1 MKTEAEFTKS
11 QKEYLSGFFAAVGQR
26 WQSPFVGQRDD
37 GRFTATPDCASINL
51 AEAET
56 YFGTPVDELCKEELI
71 KRELNGLDCYDQIEK
86 AAKSGAM
93 VGGSDIFRFKYYG
106 LFNVSPAQDGYML
119 RCRIPGGILD
129 SRQLEGLAEIA
140 EDWAGGYSDI
150 TTRANLQFREILP
163 ENSIKTINKLVD
175 LGITSRG
182 SGADNLRN
190 ITCSP
195 TAGFDPEEIHDT
207 RALAKAMH
215 HCILNSRD
223 LYGLPRK
230 FNISFDGGGSIS
242 VCADTNDIAFY
253 AVRVGEGHLAEPGV
267 YYRVQLAGITG
278 HKQFAKDSGVL
289 IKPDQC
295 VATAAAMVR
304 VFIEN
309 GDRTNRK
316 KARLKYLID
325 KWGIE
330 KFLQETQKKLD
341 FGLREFRLSHCECRA
356 PVKRR
361 AHIGVHPQ
369 TGTDMS
375 YVGVVVPV
383 GRLTPEQM
391 RRTASIARTYGKGE
405 VRLTVWQNLLIP
417 HIANDNLEIVRS
429 ELLDAG
435 LHYDAKSI
443 SGGLVACT
451 GNAGCKYAAAN
462 TKRHAV
468 ELTEFLGEHFEL
480 DEPINLHLTG
490 CHHSCAQHY
499 VGDIGLQA
507 TKVKVGDEL
516 VEGYSVVV
524 GGGVDDQ
531 QAIAKE
537 LFKGIA
543 FASIKPLLKNILERY
558 LENRREGER
567 FFEFNRS
574 KSIED
579 LRALYALPEIES
591 SGMISK

>member
-1 MKTEAEFTKS
+1 METEFTSS
-11 QKEYLSGFFAAVGQR
+11 QKEYLSGFFAAVSQR
-26 WQSPFVGQRDD
+26 WQSPFVGQTDE
-37 GRFTATPDCASINL
+37 GRFTATPNGTLANL
-51 AEAET
+51 AEEET
-56 YFGTPVDELCKEELI
+56 YFGTPVDELCKEEQI
-71 KRELNGLDCYDQIEK
+71 KRELNGLDCYDRIEK
-86 AAKSGAM
+86 AAANATM
-93 VGGSDIFRFKYYG
+93 VEGGDVFRFKYYG
-106 LFNVSPAQDGYML
+106 LFNVSPAQKGYML
-119 RCRIPGGILD
+119 RCRIPGGILT
-129 SRQLEGLAEIA
+129 SNQLEGLAEIA

-150 TTRANLQFREILP
+150 TTRANLQFREIFP
-163 ENSIKTINKLVD
+163 ANTVKTLNKLVD
-175 LGITSRG
+175 LGLTSRG
-182 SGADNLRN
+182 AGADNLRN

-195 TAGFDPEEIHDT
+195 TAGFDPEEIFDT
-207 RALAKAMH
+207 RSLAKAMH

-230 FNISFDGGGSIS
+230 FNISFDGGGSVS

-253 AVRVGEGHLAEPGV
+253 AVRIGEGHEVEPGV
-267 YYRVQLAGITG
+267 YFRVQLAGITG
-278 HKQFAKDSGVL
+278 HKQFAFDSGIL
-289 IKPDQC
+289 LKPEQC
-295 VATAAAMVR
+295 VAVAAAMVR

-325 KWGIE
+325 QWGLE
-330 KFLQETQKKLD
+330 RFLDETRQKLD
-341 FGLREFRLSHCECRA
+341 FELPAFPLSDCVGRG

-361 AHIGVHPQ
+361 AHIGIHPQ
-369 TGTDMS
+369 TGEYKS
-375 YVGVVVPV
+375 YIGVVVPV
-383 GRLTPEQM
+383 GRMKPEQM
-391 RRTASIARTYGKGE
+391 KRIASIARKFGQGE

-417 HIANDNLEIVRS
+417 HIGNGDRESVCS

-435 LHYDAKSI
+435 LHYEAKSI

-468 ELTEFLGEHFEL
+468 ELADFLGERFDL

-490 CHHSCAQHY
+490 CPHSCAQHY

-507 TKVKVGDEL
+507 TKVKVGDES

-543 FASIKPLLKNILERY
+543 FEQIKPLLKNILERY
-558 LENRREGER
+558 LENRSEKEH
-567 FFEFNRS
+567 FFEFNRERS
-574 KSIED
+574 VEE
-579 LRALYALPEIES
+579 LRSLYALPEIEPR
-591 SGMISK
+591 GAISK